1 MPGDSGGREVDYK
14 ETFRGDGN
22 VHYLELSKTR
32 GENIGKERTF
42 KKKKLKEK
50 KLRINKHHPNKPEI

>member
-32 GENIGKERTF
+32 GENIGKERPF
-42 KKKKLKEK
+42 KKKK
-50 KLRINKHHPNKPEI
+50 